1 MLSRKKPFKKKRGE
15 MKRVFVTTVLFIA
28 ALSLAHI
35 QNDASY
41 RSNDVWLVQERN
53 VRAHLEFLAS
63 DALKGRGSGTE
74 YELIAAQ
81 YIASQLRQFGIEP
94 AGDVE
99 ANSQKTFLQAV
110 TLRKQTF
117 AEAPRLNFSVDGK
130 TTEWTHGREIV
141 LAQAAAAEFNGPLQK
156 LEARAQ
162 VKSGAIVLLNASQ
175 HLSRKGLG
183 ESIAWIV
190 EQKPVA
196 VLVPILPDWQQ
207 FWDRLAVKLP
217 QLPSGTDHAVSS
229 HSVIFLSDT
238 AAKEL
243 QQTADGTLIQLKG
256 QVGATEIYHTWNVVG
271 QLRGSDPAL
280 AQEAVLLSAHID
292 HLGVRR
298 PVAGDSIYNGADDD
312 ASGVVAV
319 LELARVLGMGPKPK
333 RTVYF
338 VLFGSEERGGY
349 GSQHFIKNSS
359 IPLNNIVADLQFEMI
374 GRPDPKIPANTL
386 WLTGYERSDLGPEL
400 AKHGAS
406 LVADPHPEEN
416 FFQRSDNFAF
426 ARLGVIAHTVSS
438 YGLHAE
444 YHQPSDDLA
453 HIDFAHI
460 TNAINAMIKPVQ
472 WLINSN
478 FVPAWVEGKKP

>member
-1 MLSRKKPFKKKRGE
+1 
-15 MKRVFVTTVLFIA
+15 MKRMFVTAVLLIA
-28 ALSLAHI
+28 ALSLAYI
-35 QNDASY
+35 QNDTSY

-53 VRAHLEFLAS
+53 VRAHLEFLAN
-63 DALKGRGSGTE
+63 DALQGRGSGTE

-94 AGDVE
+94 AGDAE

-117 AEAPRLNFSVDGK
+117 AAAPRLNFSVDGK
-130 TTEWTHGREIV
+130 TTEWAHGREIV

-156 LEARAQ
+156 LEARDQ
-162 VKSGAIVLLNASQ
+162 VKSGAVVLLNASQ

-217 QLPSGTDHAVSS
+217 QLPSDTDHAVSS

-238 AAKEL
+238 AAKTL
-243 QQTADGTLIQLKG
+243 QQSADGTLIQLKG
-256 QVGATEIYHTWNVVG
+256 QVGATEIYHTRNVVG
-271 QLRGSDPAL
+271 ELRGSDPRMS
-280 AQEAVLLSAHID
+280 QEAVLLSAHLD
-292 HLGVRR
+292 HLGVHRA
-298 PVAGDSIYNGADDD
+298 VAGDSIYNGADDD

-319 LELARVLGMGPKPK
+319 LELARILGMGPKPK

-349 GSQHFIKNSS
+349 GSQHFIKNSPV
-359 IPLNNIVADLQFEMI
+359 PLNSIIADLQFEMI
-374 GRPDPKIPANTL
+374 GRPDPKVPANSL
-386 WLTGYERSDLGPEL
+386 WLTGFERSDLGPEL
-400 AKHGAS
+400 AKQGAS

-416 FFQRSDNFAF
+416 FFQRSDNFAL

-438 YGLHAE
+438 YGLHQE
-444 YHQPSDDLA
+444 YHQPRDDLA
-453 HIDFAHI
+453 HIDFAH
-460 TNAINAMIKPVQ
+460 TTQAINSMIKPVQ

-478 FVPAWVEGKKP
+478 FTPKWVEGLKP